1 MGGTVYHFGKPDPR
15 PFLACLDNIRISY
28 NSDLQTIPGV
38 AHVGD
43 SLEHDVAG
51 ANAAGIDSVFVVGG
65 IHAKALGLLPTSS
78 EKDSVIK
85 IVDDSEYHLFSES
98 GGKNVISESKLTER
112 LQLLFKEKGIWPT
125 HVIPSL
131 FL

>member
-1 MGGTVYHFGKPDPR
+1 MGGIVYHFGKPNPR
-15 PFLACLDNIRISY
+15 HFLACLDNIGISY
-28 NSDLQTIPGV
+28 NSELQTIPGV

-65 IHAKALGLLPTSS
+65 IHAKTLGLLPTSS
-78 EKDSVIK
+78 EKDSEIK

-98 GGKNVISESKLTER
+98 ERMSVISKSKLTER
-112 LQLLFKEKGIWPT
+112 LQLLFKETGIWPT

-131 FL
+131 SL